1 MLPGSMD
8 ARNPSAAPVSREA
21 VAPDSASGSAAGG
34 AWAAGW
40 TVFLDRDDTIIDT
53 QGVTRDSGHAGD
65 LGDPSLVRLMPG
77 AGPAL
82 ASLAGA
88 GFALVVYTSQGGV
101 ARGGYGLAEV
111 ERVNDAMR
119 RLLEAEPVAG
129 RGGVGGVRLA
139 GLYYCP
145 FHPTGTVPRFA
156 VEHPWRKPG
165 PGMIVAACAELG
177 LDAARAWAVGDKPRD
192 VQAAVA
198 GGVHPAR
205 ALLLATSGEPRAA
218 CADLPEAAGVILR
231 GTAQAVGGRAAAA
244 GPGW

>member
-8 ARNPSAAPVSREA
+8 ARSPTAAPVFRNA
-21 VAPDSASGSAAGG
+21 VANDSAPGSALGG

-82 ASLAGA
+82 ASLVAA

-119 RLLEAEPVAG
+119 RLLEAA
-129 RGGVGGVRLA
+129 GVRLH

-156 VEHPWRKPG
+156 VEHAWRKPA
-165 PGMIVAACAELG
+165 PGMIQSACAELG
-177 LDAARAWAVGDKPRD
+177 LDASRAWAVGDKPRD

-231 GTAQAVGGRAAAA
+231 GTAQAGGHRAVPA
-244 GPGW
+244 GTSR